1 LEPSIC
7 GVRTIT
13 LLAIG
18 PAHATYAPIS
28 DQRKFVGGRS
38 AIHKISIP
46 VFALK
51 INAKFRRK
59 CLGYT
64 LSYKISLL

>member
-1 LEPSIC
+1 MAIQERRHLGQPSIC

-18 PAHATYAPIS
+18 PAHATYAPIP
-28 DQRKFVGGRS
+28 DQRKFVG

-59 CLGYT
+59 FLGDI
-64 LSYKISLL
+64 L